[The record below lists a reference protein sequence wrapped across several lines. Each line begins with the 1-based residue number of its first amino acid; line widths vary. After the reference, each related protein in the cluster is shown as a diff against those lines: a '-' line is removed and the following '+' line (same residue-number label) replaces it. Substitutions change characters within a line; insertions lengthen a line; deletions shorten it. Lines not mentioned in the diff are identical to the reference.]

1 MIGLLKMPL
10 LICQSR
16 WKQIRNDFFWVHWG
30 ARTRQSRPFLLCDRF
45 GLSTDQELQSSSM
58 YLWVVLQKKKNMLC
72 MLGYKCCFAEVVKLV
87 CDAALKTLD
96 NMPYRF
102 FQTDISLY
110 LLFSL
115 FLFCVIFGIFI
126 WINTSKK
133 VWLKLVYWEKFWL
146 WNLLWRFPKCLSL
159 H

>member
-1 MIGLLKMPL
+1 MIDLHFQLIESWAPRCTFGSCLK
-10 LICQSR
+10 
-16 WKQIRNDFFWVHWG
+16 
-30 ARTRQSRPFLLCDRF
+30 
-45 GLSTDQELQSSSM
+45 
-58 YLWVVLQKKKNMLC
+58 QKHMLC
-72 MLGYKCCFAEVVKLV
+72 MLGYQDRFVEVVKLV

-126 WINTSKK
+126 
-133 VWLKLVYWEKFWL
+133 
-146 WNLLWRFPKCLSL
+146 
-159 H
+159 

>member
-1 MIGLLKMPL
+1 
-10 LICQSR
+10 
-16 WKQIRNDFFWVHWG
+16 
-30 ARTRQSRPFLLCDRF
+30 
-45 GLSTDQELQSSSM
+45 
-58 YLWVVLQKKKNMLC
+58 

-126 WINTSKK
+126 
-133 VWLKLVYWEKFWL
+133 
-146 WNLLWRFPKCLSL
+146 
-159 H
+159 

>member
-1 MIGLLKMPL
+1 
-10 LICQSR
+10 
-16 WKQIRNDFFWVHWG
+16 
-30 ARTRQSRPFLLCDRF
+30 
-45 GLSTDQELQSSSM
+45 
-58 YLWVVLQKKKNMLC
+58 MLC
-72 MLGYKCCFAEVVKLV
+72 MVGYKCCFAEVVKLV

-126 WINTSKK
+126 
-133 VWLKLVYWEKFWL
+133 
-146 WNLLWRFPKCLSL
+146 
-159 H
+159 